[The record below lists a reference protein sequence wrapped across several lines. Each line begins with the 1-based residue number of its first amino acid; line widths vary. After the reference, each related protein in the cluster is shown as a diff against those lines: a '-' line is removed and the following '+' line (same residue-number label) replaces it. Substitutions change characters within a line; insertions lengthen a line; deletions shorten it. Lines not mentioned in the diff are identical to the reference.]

1 VISTANLF
9 RSARARRRYFDQETK
24 TLLLWPNSTVGGAG
38 TSTDGTSSGTGT
50 PPGDVVVPILRT
62 LVRIDGGT
70 SEGAEGGASEG
81 VEGGASSSTVT
92 GITFENVGFRDSVAT
107 YMAKEWSAPSGG
119 DWSIFHGG
127 AVVITAAANIT
138 ITGCTFARLD
148 GNAVYLPGR

>member
-1 VISTANLF
+1 MISTANPF

-38 TSTDGTSSGTGT
+38 TSTDGTSSGAGT

-62 LVRIDGGT
+62 LVRID
-70 SEGAEGGASEG
+70 GGASEG

-92 GITFENVGFRDSVAT
+92 GITFENVGFRDSAAT
-107 YMAKEWSAPSGG
+107 YMGKEWSAPSGG